1 MTRLSALWIAAL
13 AVTISACT
21 VGEVASGNPDG
32 GGSGTGGG
40 GGQSFNAMIAP
51 LVTRC
56 TGCHSSGTPPNLSS
70 FSMLQAKYKMKPGA
84 SNVLA
89 TKGDHQSITY
99 LTTQERATV
108 AAWIDSLP

>member
-1 MTRLSALWIAAL
+1 MTRFSVLRVAAL
-13 AVTISACT
+13 LLTISACD
-21 VGEVASGNPDG
+21 VGEVASAKPDG
-32 GGSGTGGG
+32 GGGTGGG

-56 TGCHSSGTPPNLSS
+56 TGCHSAGTPPNLSS

-84 SNVLA
+84 NNILA

-99 LTTQERATV
+99 LTAQEIATV
-108 AAWIDSLP
+108 AAWIDSL